1 MPAIN
6 LHCEGLRYIGEYA
19 EKSGMRG
26 EFTRRRLL
34 ASIGTGVVA
43 ATAGCSG
50 SQSTET
56 VEVAVAVGYD
66 REKMDQMF
74 NETIGAVQ
82 QKEFENPEDRE
93 EAFRQAEEEF
103 QKKQEDYRKSQTED
117 LTSKL
122 EEEETASV
130 VESLPEA
137 ALVLVEAEE
146 TYLDDLLELEL
157 VRSLMPASEFQKAK
171 ESFEERNTTTPE

>member
-1 MPAIN
+1 
-6 LHCEGLRYIGEYA
+6 
-19 EKSGMRG
+19 MRG

-56 VEVAVAVGYD
+56 AQVGAAVSFD
-66 REKMDQMF
+66 REKMDQWF

-82 QKEFENPEDRE
+82 EQEFENPEDRE

-103 QKKQEDYRKSQTED
+103 QKKREEHRKSQTEE
-117 LTSKL
+117 LKSKL
-122 EEEETASV
+122 EEEEAASV
-130 VESLPEA
+130 VDSLPEG
-137 ALVLVEAEE
+137 ALLLVEAEE
-146 TYLDDLLELEL
+146 TYLDDLLELDL
-157 VRSLMPASEFQKAK
+157 VRSLMSASEFQKAK
-171 ESFEERNTTTPE
+171 ESFEERNTTSSE